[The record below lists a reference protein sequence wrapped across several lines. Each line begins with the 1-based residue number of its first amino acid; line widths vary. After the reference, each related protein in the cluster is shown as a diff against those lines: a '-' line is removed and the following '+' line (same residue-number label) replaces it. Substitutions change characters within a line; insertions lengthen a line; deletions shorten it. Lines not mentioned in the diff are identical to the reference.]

1 MEWNI
6 LRFPVARPLS
16 MPLSFVI
23 FKKMESR
30 KEDWDPKEGGDDDD
44 EWKREGGGDVNVGD
58 TDA

>member
-1 MEWNI
+1 
-6 LRFPVARPLS
+6 